1 MEKVSV
7 IVPVFNV
14 EKYLSRCVDS
24 LLSQSYE
31 NIEIVLIN
39 DGSSDKSGIICDE
52 YAARDERI
60 KVLHQ
65 EYNGVADARNKGVA
79 LASGDYIVFLDGD
92 DEADRVYVEK
102 LYTTLKENDLDIAQ
116 CCLLR
121 MRNGEPINKLPVKE
135 GVRIFNGM
143 EMQMKTFNRDRYF
156 CNVVCG
162 KIFKKSLFEGLSFPY
177 GRINEDESMIYLLTF
192 RSARVGIIDD
202 YLYYYHYNG
211 DSITEKKYNVHRLD
225 AFYMLREKFDFYR
238 EKGLSAFANKTANE
252 YFSQMSIVF
261 CYKKEQVVGYSEIM
275 KKAKELYKKDRREM
289 LRYAKLRIDRSVF
302 CTLSHISVWFVKLYG
317 LSLKLV
323 KNFIKKKS
331 K

>member
-7 IVPVFNV
+7 IVPVYNV
-14 EKYLSRCVDS
+14 EKYIDRCVQS
-24 LLSQSYE
+24 LFDQVYE

-39 DGSSDKSGIICDE
+39 DGSTDRSGEICDE
-52 YAARDERI
+52 YAKKDSRV

-79 LASGDYIVFLDGD
+79 MATGEYIIFLDGD
-92 DEADRVYVEK
+92 DEADKEYVSK

-121 MRNGEPINKLPVKE
+121 IRNGEPINKLEVKA

-143 EMQMKTFNRDRYF
+143 EMQMKTFDRDRYF

-162 KIFKKSLFEGLSFPY
+162 KLFKKKLFEGLSFPY

-192 RSARVGIIDD
+192 KSERVGIIDD

-211 DSITEKKYNVHRLD
+211 DSITEKKYNIHRLD
-225 AFYMLREKFDFYR
+225 AFYMLEEKFAFYKER
-238 EKGLSAFANKTANE
+238 GLDAFANKVANE

-261 CYKKEQVVGYSEIM
+261 CHKKEEIADDYNAIK
-275 KKAKELYKKDRREM
+275 KKAREIYKKDRKAILNR
-289 LRYAKLRIDRSVF
+289 AKLRIDRRVF
-302 CTLSHISVWFVKLYG
+302 CILSYISVGFVKLYG
-317 LSLKLV
+317 VLLKKIV
-323 KNFIKKKS
+323 QRRKR
-331 K
+331 

>member
-7 IVPVFNV
+7 IVPVYNV
-14 EKYLSRCVDS
+14 EKYIDRCVQS
-24 LLSQSYE
+24 LFDQVYE

-39 DGSSDKSGIICDE
+39 DGSTDRSGEMCDE
-52 YAARDERI
+52 YAKKDSRV

-79 LASGDYIVFLDGD
+79 MATGEYIIFLDGD
-92 DEADRVYVEK
+92 DEADKEYVSK

-121 MRNGEPINKLPVKE
+121 IRNGEPINKLEVKE

-143 EMQMKTFNRDRYF
+143 EMQMKTFDRDRYF

-162 KIFKKSLFEGLSFPY
+162 KLFKKELFEGLSFPY

-192 RSARVGIIDD
+192 KSERVGIIDD

-211 DSITEKKYNVHRLD
+211 DSITEKKYNIHRLD
-225 AFYMLREKFDFYR
+225 AFYMLEEKFAFYKER
-238 EKGLSAFANKTANE
+238 GLDAFANKVANE

-261 CYKKEQVVGYSEIM
+261 CHKKEEIADDYNAIK
-275 KKAKELYKKDRREM
+275 KKAREIYKKDRKAILNR
-289 LRYAKLRIDRSVF
+289 AKLRIDRRVF
-302 CTLSHISVWFVKLYG
+302 CILSYISVGFVKLYG
-317 LSLKLV
+317 VLLKKIV
-323 KNFIKKKS
+323 QRRKR
-331 K
+331 